1 MYVIQLQARK
11 EKKKIKPTDY
21 KKQSQSVESTHMLPY
36 PQRWEHE
43 ASKPQMLPL

>member
-21 KKQSQSVESTHMLPY
+21 KKTKSVSRINTHATIPTAMG
-36 PQRWEHE
+36 
-43 ASKPQMLPL
+43 A